1 MSYSTSPLCHEL
13 AVFCDL
19 GTDPPQATRHDH
31 RLTVRMIR
39 DGDPLRLDFLDD
51 GRVTEGPPNG
61 PPSRTH
67 ASYRAL
73 LASETFGNL
82 RRWADHQKT
91 VLQGALRSDDRIPVE
106 GVLSKKASTFDV
118 TALDDHLLPMDS
130 EDNAVRIMLIDG
142 PAGIGKT
149 KFIESLA
156 ASRANDFMTKRRPL
170 VLHVQSR
177 GRVLTFLQ
185 DLMAFSLQRLRLSV
199 TFDQLPVLVRHGLVT
214 LAIDGFDELGDPN
227 GYDLAWGQVN
237 DIVDQIRGKGTL
249 VLAGRETFI
258 GRERISK
265 KIKSLKPYDQ
275 LDALSLQVPDPD
287 VAKSWLRN
295 KGWSE
300 DDVKSA
306 EGFGLFDQ
314 DYALRPFFL
323 VQLADPSVAATIGG
337 SAAGPP
343 LAFLVEMMLNRE
355 VNKFGD
361 ALDRL
366 LSEEQRRDFLRRLLR
381 EIARFMADDQTEA
394 IDEVSIAWLVEFAV
408 PEGLDPG
415 SLGLLKNRAAVVAFI
430 ENDDAP
436 GYRRFA
442 SSQLLNYFLAELTV
456 DTISK
461 KEIPKFM
468 RRNLLGADFLAAFS
482 DLILDAATERDR
494 VRAFFDFAS
503 ETARTYLNVDRGARN
518 LGALL
523 LTALPAMD
531 GVRDLRIE
539 GIDMDESLIQ
549 TTAPEAL
556 IVKTAVNQLDIQGA
570 NLEAVTFED
579 CWIGTLIVDDTTRV
593 PPTCPAPDRIRI
605 QGLGANDDSVL
616 ETHEETMTWLGE
628 HGRVQPAA
636 ERHATDRRDDAD
648 PASNDLRDSR
658 LITLLER
665 ACRHRAYWIPRDGDN
680 GDPAAGF
687 VNDPSWGAVLG
698 LLREH
703 ELVREEQRAARGNL
717 NWFVH
722 LKRRTDILSL
732 LTRGSTPDP
741 GDPQMHRFYGS
752 LGGTIRGR
760 RT

>member
-1 MSYSTSPLCHEL
+1 MSNSTSPLCHEL

-19 GTDPPQATRHDH
+19 GTDPPQATHHDH

-39 DGDPLRLDFLDD
+39 NGDPLRIDFLDD
-51 GRVTEGPPNG
+51 GRVTEGPPAG
-61 PPSRTH
+61 PASRTH
-67 ASYRAL
+67 ASYKAL

-82 RRWADHQKT
+82 RLWAEHQKT
-91 VLQGALRSDDRIPVE
+91 VLQGVLRSVDRIPVE
-106 GVLSKKASTFDV
+106 GVLSKTAKSLDV
-118 TALDDHLLPMDS
+118 TALDDRLLPMDC
-130 EDNAVRIMLIDG
+130 EDPSVRVMLIDG

-156 ASRANDFMTKRRPL
+156 ASRASDFMTKRRPL

-185 DLMAFSLQRLRLSV
+185 DLMAFSLQRLRLNV

-237 DIVDQIRGKGTL
+237 DIVTQIRGRGTL
-249 VLAGRETFI
+249 ILAGRETFI

-265 KIKSLKPYDQ
+265 KITSLKPHDE
-275 LDALSLQVPDPD
+275 LDALSLRVPDPD
-287 VAKSWLRN
+287 VAKSWLRS

-300 DDVKSA
+300 DDFRSA
-306 EGFGLFDQ
+306 EGLFDQ

-355 VNKFGD
+355 LDKFGD

-366 LSEEQRRDFLRRLLR
+366 LSEEQRRSFLRRLLR

-408 PEGLDPG
+408 PEGLDPE

-442 SSQLLNYFLAELTV
+442 SPQLFNYFLAELTV
-456 DTISK
+456 DAISK

-482 DLILDAATERDR
+482 DLTLDAATDQDR

-531 GVRDLRIE
+531 GVPDLRIQ
-539 GIDMDESLIQ
+539 GMDMDESLIQ
-549 TTAPEAL
+549 TTAPEAV

-570 NLEAVTFED
+570 NLEAVTFEN
-579 CWIGTLIVDDTTRV
+579 CWIGTLIVDETTRV

-616 ETHEETMTWLGE
+616 ETHEETMTWLAE
-628 HGRVQPAA
+628 HGRLQPAA
-636 ERHATDRRDDAD
+636 EHRQVDAD
-648 PASNDLRDSR
+648 PVPNNLRDNR
-658 LITLLER
+658 LLALLER

-732 LTRGSTPDP
+732 LTRGSAPAP
-741 GDPQMHRFYGS
+741 GDPQLNRLYGS
-752 LGGTIRGR
+752 LAGKIRDH